1 MRNVLVYRADLLP
14 YSETFIKGQV
24 LSYSGWAP
32 TLLGERIVH
41 GIPLDGINVR
51 LVGSS
56 WLRKFGI
63 PFPAVNRLKSEAATL
78 LHVHFGTDAVAIWPI
93 AKRLDIPVVI
103 TLHGY
108 DINIYREHWQRQES
122 RYSRNYPDRLLTI
135 SRHPNVYFVAV
146 SAAIR
151 QRAIEFGIPADRIV
165 VRYIGVDPSRFS
177 FSGKSIHERR
187 RRVLFV
193 GRFVEKKGGEILI
206 KAYARV
212 RASVPDA
219 ELVMVGDGQLTQRL
233 KELGQQLNVPVEFT
247 GRLSSTEVKEHID
260 DARVF
265 CLPSLV
271 APNGDAE
278 GMGMVI
284 LEAQACGVPVV
295 TSARGGATEGINE
308 GVTGLAFAEGDVVA
322 LSEHLISLLTDDAR
336 AEAMSRSAPNFIA
349 GKFDIHQ
356 CTRLLEDFYE
366 SITQERKR

>member
-1 MRNVLVYRADLLP
+1 MKNVLVYRADLLH
-14 YSETFIKGQV
+14 YSETFIKEQL

-32 TLLGERIVH
+32 TLIGERIVH
-41 GIPLDGINVR
+41 GIPLDGIKVR

-56 WLRKFGI
+56 RLRKFGI
-63 PFPAVNRLKSEAATL
+63 PFPAVSRLKSEAATL
-78 LHVHFGTDAVAIWPI
+78 LHVHFGIDAVTFWPI

-108 DINIYREHWQRQES
+108 DINIYREHWQQLDFV
-122 RYSRNYPDRLLTI
+122 RNYPDRLLTI
-135 SRHPNVYFVAV
+135 SRRPNVYFVAV

-165 VRYIGVDPSRFS
+165 VRYVGIDPSRFS
-177 FSGKSIHERR
+177 FSGKPIHERR

-233 KELGQQLNVPVEFT
+233 KELAQQLNVPVEFT
-247 GRLSSTEVKEHID
+247 GRLPSTEVKKQMDE
-260 DARVF
+260 ARVF

-271 APNGDAE
+271 AANGDAE

-308 GVTGLAFAEGDVVA
+308 GVTGLAFAEGDIVA

-336 AEAMSRSAPNFIA
+336 AKSMSRSAPNFIA

-366 SITQERKR
+366 EITQEQKG